1 MTRKLYLIAFLFITF
16 ALAKSSYA
24 QITTNLLA
32 PYDSPTFLVDSI
44 LLGEGV
50 LATNHTFQG
59 DLIQI
64 GFFNGVNSKIGIDSG
79 IVLATGDISEI
90 EPGGG
95 GGFFVNNID
104 DPDLLDLAN
113 SVPGLIGQNFNVSS
127 VNDVAILEFDF
138 VPVSSYLSFKYVFAS
153 QEYFAYENTQFND
166 VFGFFISGPGIVG
179 PYDSPAAFPDGSINI
194 ATFESIEPNS
204 LGVDLPITISSVNAN

>member
-1 MTRKLYLIAFLFITF
+1 MTRKLYLIALLFITF

-59 DLIQI
+59 DPIQI
-64 GFFNGVNSKIGIDSG
+64 GFFNGVNSNIGIDSG

-113 SVPGLIGQNFNVSS
+113 SVPGLIGQNFNVTS

-138 VPVSSYLSFKYVFAS
+138 VPVSSYFVF
-153 QEYFAYENTQFND
+153 QIRFCFPGVFCIREY
-166 VFGFFISGPGIVG
+166 
-179 PYDSPAAFPDGSINI
+179 
-194 ATFESIEPNS
+194 
-204 LGVDLPITISSVNAN
+204 TI

>member
-1 MTRKLYLIAFLFITF
+1 MTRKLYLIILLFITF

-59 DLIQI
+59 DPYQI
-64 GFFNGVNSKIGIDSG
+64 GFFNGVNSNIGIDSG

-104 DPDLLDLAN
+104 DPDLLMMCL
-113 SVPGLIGQNFNVSS
+113 VFLFQV
-127 VNDVAILEFDF
+127 LE
-138 VPVSSYLSFKYVFAS
+138 Y
-153 QEYFAYENTQFND
+153 
-166 VFGFFISGPGIVG
+166 
-179 PYDSPAAFPDGSINI
+179 
-194 ATFESIEPNS
+194 
-204 LGVDLPITISSVNAN
+204 